1 MGDKSE
7 LSVTVIDDIIE
18 YTTHPPLSSG
28 EGIEEDDV
36 CIPPPSTHI
45 PILLTMWEPHSASHP
60 PIIA

>member
-28 EGIEEDDV
+28 DGIEEDDV
-36 CIPPPSTHI
+36 CIPPPRVHTY
-45 PILLTMWEPHSASHP
+45 LF
-60 PIIA
+60 